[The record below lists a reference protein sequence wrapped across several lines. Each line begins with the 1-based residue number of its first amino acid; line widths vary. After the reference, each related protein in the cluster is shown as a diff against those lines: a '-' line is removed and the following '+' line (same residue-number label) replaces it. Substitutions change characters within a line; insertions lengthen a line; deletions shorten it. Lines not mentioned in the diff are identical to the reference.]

1 MARRIRAPYI
11 GRPMPSSK
19 PSSKPSSTPSSTPSA
34 KRASKPA
41 AKRSAAP
48 AAPAAT
54 SQFDPDAAATG
65 DGLFGLDTRIEDA
78 RIVVIPVPF
87 DATTS
92 YRPGTAAGP
101 AAVLEASKQV
111 DLEDLQYGPVWKAGF
126 AMLPIPKDIAALSKS
141 ARRAAE
147 PVIAAGGAVPGNR
160 AHAKA
165 IETVNA
171 ASERVHGYVARE
183 AERIL
188 DRGAIP
194 ALLGGDHASPFGLI
208 AELSQRHPGMGIL
221 QIDAHADLR
230 EEFEGF
236 RWSHASIFHN
246 VMTRLPG
253 VGRLVQVGI
262 RDFGMRERAFVEQSK
277 GRVQCF
283 YDQHLRDRQ
292 FQNGAKGAARG
303 SWSAICADIVKSL
316 PREVYVSFDIDGLTP
331 DHCPNTGTPVPGG
344 LTFPEMCHLL
354 EVLAKSGRRVIGFD
368 LCEVSPGAGDGEWN
382 ANVGARTLYKL
393 LGCTLRSRGALR

>member
-1 MARRIRAPYI
+1 MAARKNSP
-11 GRPMPSSK
+11 
-19 PSSKPSSTPSSTPSA
+19 
-34 KRASKPA
+34 
-41 AKRSAAP
+41 AP
-48 AAPAAT
+48 AIDPH
-54 SQFDPDAAATG
+54 FDPDAAATG
-65 DGLFGLDTRIEDA
+65 DGLFGLDTRVEDA
-78 RIVVIPVPF
+78 RVVVIPVPF

-111 DLEDLQYGPVWKAGF
+111 DLEDLQYGPIWKAGF

-165 IETVNA
+165 LDAVNA

-262 RDFGMRERAFVEQSK
+262 RDFGLRERQFVEHSK

-292 FQNGAKGAARG
+292 FAGGARG
-303 SWSAICADIVKSL
+303 SWKSIAADIVKAL
-316 PREVYVSFDIDGLTP
+316 PKEVYISFDIDGLTP

-354 EVLAKSGRRVIGFD
+354 ETLANSGRRVIGFD
-368 LCEVSPGAGDGEWN
+368 LCEVSPGANDGEWN

-393 LGCTLRSRGALR
+393 LGCTLKSRGLAR

>member
-1 MARRIRAPYI
+1 MAEFPAFTAIDARVARVARARSTPYI
-11 GRPMPSSK
+11 AAMTAKKKSPAPSI
-19 PSSKPSSTPSSTPSA
+19 
-34 KRASKPA
+34 
-41 AKRSAAP
+41 AP
-48 AAPAAT
+48 H
-54 SQFDPDAAATG
+54 FDPDAAATG
-65 DGLFGLDTRIEDA
+65 NGLFGLDTRVEDA
-78 RIVVIPVPF
+78 KLVVIPVPF

-111 DLEDLQYGPVWKAGF
+111 DLEDLQYGAVWKTGF

-147 PVIAAGGAVPGNR
+147 PVIAAGGAQPGNR

-165 IETVNA
+165 LDAVNA

-183 AERIL
+183 TERIL

-208 AELSQRHPGMGIL
+208 AELSERHPGMGIL

-246 VMTRLPG
+246 VMTQLPN

-262 RDFGMRERAFVEQSK
+262 RDFGLREREFVEHSK

-292 FQNGAKGAARG
+292 FKGGARG
-303 SWSAICADIVKSL
+303 SWQSIAADIVKAL
-316 PREVYVSFDIDGLTP
+316 PKDVYISFDIDGLTP

-354 EVLAKSGRRVIGFD
+354 ETLAKSGRRVIGFD
-368 LCEVSPGAGDGEWN
+368 LCEVSPGANDGEWN

-393 LGCTLRSRGALR
+393 LGCTLKSRGLLR

>member
-1 MARRIRAPYI
+1 MPTRAKTH
-11 GRPMPSSK
+11 PS
-19 PSSKPSSTPSSTPSA
+19 TT
-34 KRASKPA
+34 
-41 AKRSAAP
+41 
-48 AAPAAT
+48 T
-54 SQFDPDAAATG
+54 HFDPDAAATG
-65 DGLFGLDTRIEDA
+65 DGLFGLDTRVDDA
-78 RIVVIPVPF
+78 KLVVIPVPF

-111 DLEDLQYGPVWKAGF
+111 DLEDLQYGAIWKSGL
-126 AMLPIPKDIAALSKS
+126 AMLPVPKDIASLSKS

-147 PVIAAGGAVPGNR
+147 PIIAAGGAAPGNR

-165 IETVNA
+165 LDAVNA
-171 ASERVHGYVARE
+171 ASERVHGFVARE

-253 VGRLVQVGI
+253 VARLVQVGI
-262 RDFGMRERAFVEQSK
+262 RDFGLREREFVEQSK
-277 GRVQCF
+277 GRVKCF

-292 FQNGAKGAARG
+292 FAGGTKG
-303 SWSAICADIVKSL
+303 SWSAICSDIVKAL
-316 PREVYVSFDIDGLTP
+316 PKDVYISFDIDGLTP

-344 LTFPEMCHLL
+344 LAFAEMCHLL
-354 EVLAKSGRRVIGFD
+354 ETLARSGRRVIGFD
-368 LCEVSPGAGDGEWN
+368 LCEVSPAREGDWD

-393 LGCTLRSRGALR
+393 IGCTLASRGMLRK

>member
-1 MARRIRAPYI
+1 MATRKKTAP
-11 GRPMPSSK
+11 
-19 PSSKPSSTPSSTPSA
+19 
-34 KRASKPA
+34 
-41 AKRSAAP
+41 AP
-48 AAPAAT
+48 AAPH
-54 SQFDPDAAATG
+54 FDPDAAATG
-65 DGLFGLDTRIEDA
+65 DGLFGLTTSVDEA
-78 RIVVIPVPF
+78 KLVVIPVPF

-111 DLEDLQYGPVWKAGF
+111 DLEDLQYGPIWKAGF

-147 PVIAAGGAVPGNR
+147 PVIAAGGAEPGNR

-165 IETVNA
+165 LATVNA
-171 ASERVHGYVARE
+171 ASERVHGFVARE

-208 AELSQRHPGMGIL
+208 AELSERHPGMGIL

-262 RDFGMRERAFVEQSK
+262 RDFGMRERAFVDGSK
-277 GRVQCF
+277 GRVKCF
-283 YDQHLRDRQ
+283 YDQQLRDRQ
-292 FQNGAKGAARG
+292 FAGGAKGA
-303 SWSAICADIVKSL
+303 WSAICADIVKAL
-316 PREVYVSFDIDGLTP
+316 PREVYISFDIDGLTP
-331 DHCPNTGTPVPGG
+331 DLCPNTGTPVPGG

-354 EVLAKSGRRVIGFD
+354 ETLADSGRRVIGFD
-368 LCEVSPGAGDGEWN
+368 LCEVAPAKGDGEWN
-382 ANVGARTLYKL
+382 ANVGARALYKL
-393 LGCTLRSRGALR
+393 LGCTLRSRGLLPR

>member
-65 DGLFGLDTRIEDA
+65 DGLFGLDTRVEDA

-165 IETVNA
+165 IEAVNA

-262 RDFGMRERAFVEQSK
+262 RDFGMRERAFVEQSE

-292 FQNGAKGAARG
+292 FRNGAKRAAHG

-316 PREVYVSFDIDGLTP
+316 PREVYISFDIDGLTP